1 MNMRETAT
9 RRYGSLTIALHWV
22 MLVLIA
28 AVYACIELHEV
39 FPKGSEARAAL
50 KSWHFMLGLSVLLL
64 IGVRIAARVLGT
76 TPAIEPPLPAW
87 QARAAWLGHGALYAF
102 MIGMPILG
110 WLTLS
115 ASGEVIP
122 FFFNMQLPALIG
134 TNKGLGELL
143 EDIHKTIGTAGYYLI
158 ALHAAAALY
167 HHYVR
172 RDSTL
177 VRMLPM
183 LDRHGR

>member
-28 AVYACIELHEV
+28 AVYVCIELHEV

-50 KSWHFMLGLSVLLL
+50 KTWPFMLGLCVLLL
-64 IGVRIAARVLGT
+64 VGVRIAARVFGT
-76 TPAIEPPLPAW
+76 TPSIEPPLSAW
-87 QARAAWLGHGALYAF
+87 QARAARLGHGVLYAF

-122 FFFNMQLPALIG
+122 FFGMQLPALVE
-134 TNKGLGELL
+134 TSKRLGDTI

-167 HHYVR
+167 HHHVR